1 MYTVSTDG
9 VKLLNVRITH
19 KKAPIHTLEK
29 FTFKDIDMAY
39 RMFLTS
45 VEDIRECIILQTCN
59 RVEIFL
65 AVDKIEVE
73 KIFEIWRNITKIRDL
88 SFKPAEIDQ
97 DKGAIEHLLRLTS
110 GLESLVVGEDQILGQ
125 VKRAFEYSRQ
135 NGYVDSFIPII
146 FDHAIKVGSRIRTNT
161 GLNKG
166 SVSIGSIAVN
176 LAEEYFD
183 DFQKKKVLL
192 IGTGEGATLVA
203 KSLRKRQVNFDVASR
218 TFERAKSFS
227 STVGGTPVKFEDA
240 LHNFDNTDI
249 IFVSTTAPYYLI
261 TYDRI
266 FKSSK
271 KNRGMM
277 IFDLSNPRTVDDK
290 IATISGIK
298 LVNIDQIAEIVDRNL
313 KRRHEEI
320 RLAEK
325 MIQNGMQSMDLL
337 FRKIKAEPFVISIFK
352 IVDDVRNR
360 ELSKAVRML
369 GISKGMKEFEV
380 IEQLSYAIVE
390 GILSTPMNNFRKEI
404 GNTEKNEEVLN
415 IVSRIFNY
423 EPK

>member
-1 MYTVSTDG
+1 MNSVITDEL
-9 VKLLNVRITH
+9 KLLNVRITH
-19 KKAPIHTLEK
+19 KKAPIHVLEK
-29 FTFKDIDMAY
+29 FTFKDIAKAY
-39 RMFLTS
+39 RIFLTS
-45 VEDIRECIILQTCN
+45 GDIRECVILQTCN

-65 AVDKIEVE
+65 ALDKIDVE
-73 KIFEIWRNITKIRDL
+73 KIFETWKNITEIRDL
-88 SFKPAEIDQ
+88 SFELAEIDQ
-97 DKGAIEHLLRLTS
+97 DKAAINHLLRLTS
-110 GLESLVVGEDQILGQ
+110 GLESIVVGEDQILGQ

-135 NGYVDSFIPII
+135 NCYVDSFIPII

-166 SVSIGSIAVN
+166 SISIGSMAVN
-176 LAEEYFD
+176 LAEEYFEN
-183 DFQKKKVLL
+183 FQSKRVLL

-203 KSLRKRQVNFDVASR
+203 KSLKKRQVNFDVASR
-218 TFERAKSFS
+218 TFERAKSFCIA
-227 STVGGTPVKFEDA
+227 VGGTPVMFEDA
-240 LHNFDNTDI
+240 IHNLENTDI
-249 IFVSTTAPYYLI
+249 VFVSTTAPYYLI

-266 FKSSK
+266 FNRNKKSA
-271 KNRGMM
+271 GMM

-320 RLAEK
+320 RMAEK
-325 MIQNGMQSMDLL
+325 MIQGGMQSMDLL
-337 FRKIKAEPFVISIFK
+337 FRKIKAEPFVVSIFK
-352 IVDDVRNR
+352 IVDEVRNR
-360 ELSKAVRML
+360 ELSKAARML
-369 GISKGMKEFEV
+369 GIKKGMKEFE
-380 IEQLSYAIVE
+380 IMEQLSYSIVE

-404 GNTEKNEEVLN
+404 GNTEKNEDVLN

>member
-1 MYTVSTDG
+1 MNSVITDEL
-9 VKLLNVRITH
+9 KLLNVRITH
-19 KKAPIHTLEK
+19 KKAPIHVLEK
-29 FTFKDIDMAY
+29 FTFKDIAKAY
-39 RMFLTS
+39 RIFLTS
-45 VEDIRECIILQTCN
+45 GDIRECVILQTCN

-65 AVDKIEVE
+65 ALDKIDVE
-73 KIFEIWRNITKIRDL
+73 KIFETWRNITQIRDL
-88 SFKPAEIDQ
+88 SFELAEIDQ
-97 DKGAIEHLLRLTS
+97 DKAAINHLLRLTS
-110 GLESLVVGEDQILGQ
+110 GLESIVVGEDQILGQ

-135 NGYVDSFIPII
+135 NCYVDSFIPII

-166 SVSIGSIAVN
+166 SISIGSMAVN
-176 LAEEYFD
+176 LAEEYFEN
-183 DFQKKKVLL
+183 FQSKRVLL

-203 KSLRKRQVNFDVASR
+203 KSLKKRQVNFHVASR
-218 TFERAKSFS
+218 TFERAKSFCIA
-227 STVGGTPVKFEDA
+227 VGGTPVMFEDA
-240 LHNFDNTDI
+240 IHNLENTDI

-266 FKSSK
+266 FNRNKKSA
-271 KNRGMM
+271 GMM

-320 RLAEK
+320 RMAEK
-325 MIQNGMQSMDLL
+325 MIQGGMQSMDLL
-337 FRKIKAEPFVISIFK
+337 FRKIKAEPFVVSIFK
-352 IVDDVRNR
+352 IVDEVRNR
-360 ELSKAVRML
+360 ELSKAARML
-369 GISKGMKEFEV
+369 GIKKGMKEFE
-380 IEQLSYAIVE
+380 IMEQLSYSIVE

-404 GNTEKNEEVLN
+404 GNTEKNEDVLN

>member
-1 MYTVSTDG
+1 MYTISTDG

-183 DFQKKKVLL
+183 DFQNKKVLL

-277 IFDLSNPRTVDDK
+277 IFDLSNPRTVDDN

-337 FRKIKAEPFVISIFK
+337 FRKIKAEPFVVSVFK

-360 ELSKAVRML
+360 ELSKAARML

>member
-1 MYTVSTDG
+1 MYKLSTDG

-29 FTFKDIDMAY
+29 FTFKDIDMAH
-39 RMFLTS
+39 RKFLTS
-45 VEDIRECIILQTCN
+45 ADIRECLILQTCN

-73 KIFEIWRNITKIRDL
+73 NIFQIWRDITGIIDL
-88 SFKPAEIDQ
+88 SFKPAEFDH
-97 DKGAIEHLLRLTS
+97 DKGAIKHLLRLTS

-135 NGYVDSFIPII
+135 NCYVDSFIPII
-146 FDHAIKVGSRIRTNT
+146 FEHAIKVGSRIRTNT

-183 DFQKKKVLL
+183 DFENKKVLL

-203 KSLRKRQVNFDVASR
+203 KSLRKRQVNFEVASR

-240 LHNFDNTDI
+240 LHKFDNTDI

-337 FRKIKAEPFVISIFK
+337 FRKIKAEPFVVSIFK

-360 ELSKAVRML
+360 ELSKAARML
-369 GISKGMKEFEV
+369 GINKGMKEFEI

-390 GILSTPMNNFRKEI
+390 GILSTPMNNFRREI

>member
-146 FDHAIKVGSRIRTNT
+146 FEHAIKVGSRIRTNT

-203 KSLRKRQVNFDVASR
+203 KSLRKRQVNFNVASR

-240 LHNFDNTDI
+240 LDKFDNTDI

-271 KNRGMM
+271 KNRAMM
-277 IFDLSNPRTVDDK
+277 IFDLSNPRTVDDN

-337 FRKIKAEPFVISIFK
+337 FRKIKAEPFVVSIFK

-360 ELSKAVRML
+360 ELSKAARML

>member
-1 MYTVSTDG
+1 MNSVITNEL
-9 VKLLNVRITH
+9 KLLNVRVTH
-19 KKAPIHTLEK
+19 KKAPIHILEK
-29 FTFKDIDMAY
+29 FTFKDIA
-39 RMFLTS
+39 RAHRAFLTS
-45 VEDIRECIILQTCN
+45 GDIRECVILQTCN
-59 RVEIFL
+59 RVELFF
-65 AVDKIEVE
+65 AIESIDAE
-73 KIFEIWRNITKIRDL
+73 KIFDSWKRITGLQEL
-88 SFKPAEIDQ
+88 SFEFAEIDV
-97 DKGAIEHLLRLTS
+97 DKGAIHHLLRLTS

-135 NGYVDSFIPII
+135 NCYVDSFIPII
-146 FDHAIKVGSRIRTNT
+146 FEHAIKVGSRIRTNT

-166 SVSIGSIAVN
+166 SVSIGSMAVN

-183 DFQKKKVLL
+183 DFQNKKVLL

-203 KSLRKRQVNFDVASR
+203 KSLKKRQVNFEVASR
-218 TFERAKSFS
+218 TYERANSFS
-227 STVGGTPVKFEDA
+227 STVGGIPVKFEDA
-240 LHNFDNTDI
+240 LLDFDRTDI
-249 IFVSTTAPYYLI
+249 IFVSTTAPYNLI

-266 FKSSK
+266 FKCRK
-271 KNRGMM
+271 KNEGMM

-320 RLAEK
+320 ILAEK
-325 MIQNGMQSMDLL
+325 MIQSGMQSMDLL
-337 FRKIKAEPFVISIFK
+337 FRKIKAEPFVVSVFK
-352 IVDDVRNR
+352 IVDEVRNR
-360 ELSKAVRML
+360 ELSKAARML
-369 GISKGMKEFEV
+369 GIKKGMKEFE
-380 IEQLSYAIVE
+380 IMEQLSFAIVE

-415 IVSRIFNY
+415 ILSRIFNY

>member
-9 VKLLNVRITH
+9 VKLLNMRITH

-277 IFDLSNPRTVDDK
+277 IFDLSNPRTVDDN

-337 FRKIKAEPFVISIFK
+337 FRKIKAEPFVVSVFK

-360 ELSKAVRML
+360 ELSKAARML

>member
-1 MYTVSTDG
+1 MNSVITDEL
-9 VKLLNVRITH
+9 KLLNVRITH
-19 KKAPIHTLEK
+19 KKAPIHVLEK
-29 FTFKDIDMAY
+29 FTFKDIAKAY
-39 RMFLTS
+39 RIFLTS
-45 VEDIRECIILQTCN
+45 GDIRECVILQTCN

-65 AVDKIEVE
+65 ALDKIDVE
-73 KIFEIWRNITKIRDL
+73 KIFEIWRNITEIRDL
-88 SFKPAEIDQ
+88 SFELAEIDQ
-97 DKGAIEHLLRLTS
+97 DRAAINHLLRLTS
-110 GLESLVVGEDQILGQ
+110 GLESIVVGEDQILGQ

-135 NGYVDSFIPII
+135 NCYVDSFIPII

-166 SVSIGSIAVN
+166 SISIGSMAVN
-176 LAEEYFD
+176 LAEEYFEN
-183 DFQKKKVLL
+183 FQSKRVLL

-203 KSLRKRQVNFDVASR
+203 KSLKKRQVNFDVASR
-218 TFERAKSFS
+218 TFERAKSFCIA
-227 STVGGTPVKFEDA
+227 VGGTPVMFEEA
-240 LHNFDNTDI
+240 IHNLENTDI

-266 FKSSK
+266 FNRNKKSA
-271 KNRGMM
+271 GMM

-313 KRRHEEI
+313 TRRYEEI
-320 RLAEK
+320 RMAEK
-325 MIQNGMQSMDLL
+325 IIQGGMQSMDLL
-337 FRKIKAEPFVISIFK
+337 FRKIKAEPFVVSIFK
-352 IVDDVRNR
+352 IVDEVRNR
-360 ELSKAVRML
+360 ELSKAARML
-369 GISKGMKEFEV
+369 GIKEGMKEFE
-380 IEQLSYAIVE
+380 IMEQLSYAIVE

-404 GNTEKNEEVLN
+404 GNTEKNEDVLN

>member
-183 DFQKKKVLL
+183 DFQSKKVLL

-277 IFDLSNPRTVDDK
+277 IFDLSNPRTVDDN

-337 FRKIKAEPFVISIFK
+337 FRKIKAEPFVVSVFK

-360 ELSKAVRML
+360 ESSKAARML
-369 GISKGMKEFEV
+369 GISKGMKEFEI

>member
-1 MYTVSTDG
+1 MNSVITNEI
-9 VKLLNVRITH
+9 KLLNVRVTH
-19 KKAPIHTLEK
+19 KKAPIHVLEK
-29 FTFKDIDMAY
+29 FTFKDIAKAH
-39 RMFLTS
+39 RVFLTS
-45 VEDIRECIILQTCN
+45 GDIRECVILQTCN
-59 RVEIFL
+59 RVELYL
-65 AVDKIEVE
+65 ALGSIDVE
-73 KIFEIWRNITKIRDL
+73 KIFDIWKSIIGLEGL
-88 SFKPAEIDQ
+88 SFEFAEIDE
-97 DKGAIEHLLRLTS
+97 DKAAIHHLLRLTS

-135 NGYVDSFIPII
+135 NCYVDLLIPII
-146 FDHAIKVGSRIRTNT
+146 FEHAIKVGSRIRANT

-166 SVSIGSIAVN
+166 SVSIGSMAVN

-183 DFQKKKVLL
+183 DFQNKKVLL

-203 KSLRKRQVNFDVASR
+203 KSLKKRQVNFEVASR
-218 TFERAKSFS
+218 TFERAKSFC
-227 STVGGTPVKFEDA
+227 STVGGIPVRFEDA
-240 LHNFDNTDI
+240 LHNFDKTDI

-266 FKSSK
+266 FKCRK
-271 KNRGMM
+271 KNEGMM

-313 KRRHEEI
+313 KRRYEEI
-320 RLAEK
+320 RMAEK
-325 MIQNGMQSMDLL
+325 MIQSGMQSMDLL
-337 FRKIKAEPFVISIFK
+337 FRKIRAEPFVVSIFK
-352 IVDDVRNR
+352 IVDEVRNR
-360 ELSKAVRML
+360 ELSKAARML
-369 GISKGMKEFEV
+369 GIKKGMKEFE
-380 IEQLSYAIVE
+380 IMEQLSFAIVE
-390 GILSTPMNNFRKEI
+390 GILSTPMNNFRKEF

>member
-97 DKGAIEHLLRLTS
+97 DKGAIKHLLRLTS

-146 FDHAIKVGSRIRTNT
+146 FEHAIKVGSRIRTNT

-240 LHNFDNTDI
+240 LDKFDNTDI

-277 IFDLSNPRTVDDK
+277 IFDLSNPRTVDDN

-337 FRKIKAEPFVISIFK
+337 FRKIKAEPFVVSIFK

-360 ELSKAVRML
+360 ELSKAARML

>member
-146 FDHAIKVGSRIRTNT
+146 FEHAIKVGSRIRTNT

-240 LHNFDNTDI
+240 LDKFDNTDI

-277 IFDLSNPRTVDDK
+277 IFDLSNPRTVDDN

-337 FRKIKAEPFVISIFK
+337 FRKTKAEPFVVSIFK

-360 ELSKAVRML
+360 ELSKAARML

>member
-1 MYTVSTDG
+1 MNSVITDEL
-9 VKLLNVRITH
+9 KLLNVRITH
-19 KKAPIHTLEK
+19 KKAPIHVLEK
-29 FTFKDIDMAY
+29 FTFKDIGKAY
-39 RMFLTS
+39 RVFLTS
-45 VEDIRECIILQTCN
+45 GDIRECVILQTCN
-59 RVEIFL
+59 RVEVFL
-65 AVDKIEVE
+65 ALDKIDAE
-73 KIFEIWRNITKIRDL
+73 KIFDIWRDITEMKEL
-88 SFKPAEIDQ
+88 PFELAEIDQ
-97 DKGAIEHLLRLTS
+97 DKAAINHLLRLTS

-135 NGYVDSFIPII
+135 NCYVDSFVPII
-146 FDHAIKVGSRIRTNT
+146 FEHAIKVGGRIRTNT

-166 SVSIGSIAVN
+166 STSIGSMAVN

-183 DFQKKKVLL
+183 DFQNKKVLL

-203 KSLRKRQVNFDVASR
+203 KSLKKRQVNFDVASR
-218 TFERAKSFS
+218 TYERAKSFC
-227 STVGGTPVKFEDA
+227 STVSGTPVKFEDA
-240 LHNFDNTDI
+240 VLNFDKTDI

-266 FKSSK
+266 SNCMK
-271 KNRGMM
+271 KNEGMM

-325 MIQNGMQSMDLL
+325 MIQSGMQSMDLL
-337 FRKIKAEPFVISIFK
+337 FRKIKAEPFVVSIFK
-352 IVDDVRNR
+352 IVDEVRNR
-360 ELSKAVRML
+360 ELSKAARML
-369 GISKGMKEFEV
+369 GIRKGMKEFE
-380 IEQLSYAIVE
+380 IMEQLSYAIVE

-404 GNTEKNEEVLN
+404 GSTEKNEDVLN

>member
-192 IGTGEGATLVA
+192 IGSGEGATLVA

-277 IFDLSNPRTVDDK
+277 IFDLSNPRTVDDN

-337 FRKIKAEPFVISIFK
+337 FRKIKAEPFVVSVFK

-360 ELSKAVRML
+360 ELSKAARML

>member
-1 MYTVSTDG
+1 MNSVITDELR
-9 VKLLNVRITH
+9 LLNVRITH
-19 KKAPIHTLEK
+19 KKAPIHVLEK
-29 FTFKDIDMAY
+29 FTFKDIGKAY
-39 RMFLTS
+39 RVFLTS
-45 VEDIRECIILQTCN
+45 GDIRECVILQTCN
-59 RVEIFL
+59 RVEVFL
-65 AVDKIEVE
+65 ALDKIDVE
-73 KIFEIWRNITKIRDL
+73 KIFDIWRDITEMKEL
-88 SFKPAEIDQ
+88 PFELAEIDQ
-97 DKGAIEHLLRLTS
+97 DKAAINHLLRLTS

-135 NGYVDSFIPII
+135 NCYVDSFVPII
-146 FDHAIKVGSRIRTNT
+146 FEHAIKVGGRIRTNT

-166 SVSIGSIAVN
+166 STSIGSMAVN

-183 DFQKKKVLL
+183 DFQNKKVLL

-203 KSLRKRQVNFDVASR
+203 KSLKKRQVNFDVASR
-218 TFERAKSFS
+218 TYERAKSFC
-227 STVGGTPVKFEDA
+227 STVSGTPVKFEDA
-240 LHNFDNTDI
+240 VLNFDKTDI

-266 FKSSK
+266 SSCMK
-271 KNRGMM
+271 KNEGMM

-325 MIQNGMQSMDLL
+325 MIQSGMQSMDLL
-337 FRKIKAEPFVISIFK
+337 FRKIKAEPFVVSIFK
-352 IVDDVRNR
+352 IVDEVRNR
-360 ELSKAVRML
+360 ELSKAARML
-369 GISKGMKEFEV
+369 GIRKGMKEFE
-380 IEQLSYAIVE
+380 IMEQLSYAIVE

-404 GNTEKNEEVLN
+404 GSTEKNEDVLN

>member
-1 MYTVSTDG
+1 MNSVITNEL
-9 VKLLNVRITH
+9 KLLNVRVTH
-19 KKAPIHTLEK
+19 KKAPIYVLEK
-29 FTFKDIDMAY
+29 FTFKDIAKAH
-39 RMFLTS
+39 RGFLTS
-45 VEDIRECIILQTCN
+45 GDIRECVILQTCN
-59 RVEIFL
+59 RVELFL
-65 AVDKIEVE
+65 ALERIDVE
-73 KIFEIWRNITKIRDL
+73 KIFDTWKSITGLEDL
-88 SFKPAEIDQ
+88 SFEFAEIDE
-97 DKGAIEHLLRLTS
+97 DKGAIHHLLRLTS

-135 NGYVDSFIPII
+135 NCYIDTFIPII
-146 FDHAIKVGSRIRTNT
+146 FEHAIKVGSRIRTNT

-166 SVSIGSIAVN
+166 SVSIGSMAVN

-183 DFQKKKVLL
+183 NFQNKKVLL

-203 KSLRKRQVNFDVASR
+203 KSLKKRQVNFEVASR
-218 TFERAKSFS
+218 TYERAKSFT
-227 STVGGTPVKFEDA
+227 STVGGIPVRFEDA
-240 LHNFDNTDI
+240 LHNFDKTDI

-266 FKSSK
+266 FNFRK
-271 KNRGMM
+271 KNEGMM

-313 KRRHEEI
+313 KRRYEEI

-325 MIQNGMQSMDLL
+325 MIQSGMQSMDLL
-337 FRKIKAEPFVISIFK
+337 FRKIKAEPFVVSIFK
-352 IVDDVRNR
+352 IVDEVRNR
-360 ELSKAVRML
+360 ELSKAARML
-369 GISKGMKEFEV
+369 GIKKGMKEFE
-380 IEQLSYAIVE
+380 IMEQLSFAIVE

-415 IVSRIFNY
+415 IVSRIFDY

>member
-146 FDHAIKVGSRIRTNT
+146 FEHAIKVGSRIRTNT

-183 DFQKKKVLL
+183 DFQNKKVLL

-271 KNRGMM
+271 KNRAMM
-277 IFDLSNPRTVDDK
+277 IFDLSNPRTVDDN

-337 FRKIKAEPFVISIFK
+337 FRKIKAEPFVVSIFK

-360 ELSKAVRML
+360 ELSKAARML

>member
-203 KSLRKRQVNFDVASR
+203 KSLRKRQVNFNVASR

-277 IFDLSNPRTVDDK
+277 IFDLSNPRTVDDN

-337 FRKIKAEPFVISIFK
+337 FRKIKAEPFVVSVFK

-360 ELSKAVRML
+360 ELSKAARML

>member
-19 KKAPIHTLEK
+19 KKSPIHTLEK

-183 DFQKKKVLL
+183 DFQNKKVLL

-277 IFDLSNPRTVDDK
+277 IFDLSNPRTVDDN

-337 FRKIKAEPFVISIFK
+337 FRKIKAEPFVVSVFK

>member
-1 MYTVSTDG
+1 MNSVITDEL
-9 VKLLNVRITH
+9 KLLNVRITH
-19 KKAPIHTLEK
+19 KKAPIHVLEK
-29 FTFKDIDMAY
+29 FTFKDIAKAY
-39 RMFLTS
+39 RIFLTS
-45 VEDIRECIILQTCN
+45 GDIRECVILQTCN

-65 AVDKIEVE
+65 ALDKIDVE
-73 KIFEIWRNITKIRDL
+73 KIFETWRNITEIRDL
-88 SFKPAEIDQ
+88 SFELAEIDQ
-97 DKGAIEHLLRLTS
+97 DKAAINHLLRLTS
-110 GLESLVVGEDQILGQ
+110 GLESIVVGEDQILGQ

-135 NGYVDSFIPII
+135 NCYVDSFIPII

-166 SVSIGSIAVN
+166 SISIGSMAVN
-176 LAEEYFD
+176 LAEEYFEN
-183 DFQKKKVLL
+183 FQSKRVLL

-203 KSLRKRQVNFDVASR
+203 KSLKKRQVNFHVASR
-218 TFERAKSFS
+218 TFERAKSFCIA
-227 STVGGTPVKFEDA
+227 VGGTPVMFEDA
-240 LHNFDNTDI
+240 IRNLENTDI

-266 FKSSK
+266 FNRNKKSA
-271 KNRGMM
+271 GMM

-320 RLAEK
+320 RMAEK
-325 MIQNGMQSMDLL
+325 MIQGGMQSMDLL
-337 FRKIKAEPFVISIFK
+337 FRKIKAEPFVVSIFK
-352 IVDDVRNR
+352 IVDEVRNR
-360 ELSKAVRML
+360 ELSKAARML
-369 GISKGMKEFEV
+369 GIKEGMKEFE
-380 IEQLSYAIVE
+380 IMEQLSYAIVE

-404 GNTEKNEEVLN
+404 GNTEKNEDVLN

>member
-277 IFDLSNPRTVDDK
+277 IFDLSNPRTVDDN

-337 FRKIKAEPFVISIFK
+337 FRKIKAEPFVVSIFK

-360 ELSKAVRML
+360 ELSKAARML

>member
-1 MYTVSTDG
+1 MYKLSTDG

-19 KKAPIHTLEK
+19 KRAPIHTLEK
-29 FTFKDIDMAY
+29 FTFKDIDVAH

-45 VEDIRECIILQTCN
+45 ADIRECLILQTCN

-73 KIFEIWRNITKIRDL
+73 NIFQIWRDIIGIGDL
-88 SFKPAEIDQ
+88 SFKPAEFDE
-97 DKGAIEHLLRLTS
+97 DKGAIKHLLRLTS

-135 NGYVDSFIPII
+135 NCYVDSFIPII
-146 FDHAIKVGSRIRTNT
+146 FEHAIKVGSRIRTNT

-183 DFQKKKVLL
+183 DFQSKKVLL

-203 KSLRKRQVNFDVASR
+203 KSLRKRQLNFEVASR

-240 LHNFDNTDI
+240 LHKFDNTDI

-337 FRKIKAEPFVISIFK
+337 FRKIKAEPFVVSIFK

-360 ELSKAVRML
+360 ELSKAARML
-369 GISKGMKEFEV
+369 GINKGMKEFDI

-390 GILSTPMNNFRKEI
+390 GILSTPMNNFRREI
-404 GNTEKNEEVLN
+404 GSTEKNEEVLN

>member
-1 MYTVSTDG
+1 MA
-9 VKLLNVRITH
+9 
-19 KKAPIHTLEK
+19 KAH
-29 FTFKDIDMAY
+29 
-39 RMFLTS
+39 RVFLTS
-45 VEDIRECIILQTCN
+45 GDIRECVILQTCN
-59 RVEIFL
+59 RVELFL
-65 AVDKIEVE
+65 AIERIDVE
-73 KIFEIWRNITKIRDL
+73 KIFDTWRGITELEDL
-88 SFKPAEIDQ
+88 SFDSAETDEG
-97 DKGAIEHLLRLTS
+97 KEAIHHLLRVTS

-135 NGYVDSFIPII
+135 NCYVDSFIPLI
-146 FDHAIKVGSRIRTNT
+146 FEHAIKVGSRIRTNT

-166 SVSIGSIAVN
+166 SVSIGSMAVN
-176 LAEEYFD
+176 LAEEHFD
-183 DFQKKKVLL
+183 DFQNKKVLL

-203 KSLRKRQVNFDVASR
+203 KSLKKRQVNFEVASR
-218 TFERAKSFS
+218 TYERAKSFS
-227 STVGGTPVKFEDA
+227 STVGGTPIEFEDA
-240 LHNFDNTDI
+240 LHNFDKTDV

-266 FKSSK
+266 FNRKNKSD
-271 KNRGMM
+271 GMM

-325 MIQNGMQSMDLL
+325 MIQGGMESMDLL
-337 FRKIKAEPFVISIFK
+337 FRKIKAEPFVVSIFK
-352 IVDDVRNR
+352 IVDEVRNR
-360 ELSKAVRML
+360 ELSKAARML
-369 GISKGMKEFEV
+369 GIKEGMKEFE
-380 IEQLSYAIVE
+380 ILEQLSFAIVE

-404 GNTEKNEEVLN
+404 GNTEKNEDVLN

>member
-19 KKAPIHTLEK
+19 KKAPIHALEK

-146 FDHAIKVGSRIRTNT
+146 FEHAIKVGSRIRSNT

-240 LHNFDNTDI
+240 LHKFDSTDI

-266 FKSSK
+266 FKSIK
-271 KNRGMM
+271 KNRAMM
-277 IFDLSNPRTVDDK
+277 IFDLSNPRTVDDN

-337 FRKIKAEPFVISIFK
+337 FRKIKAEPFVVSIFK

-360 ELSKAVRML
+360 ELSKAARML

>member
-146 FDHAIKVGSRIRTNT
+146 FEHAIKVGSRIRTNT

-183 DFQKKKVLL
+183 DFQNKKVLL

-203 KSLRKRQVNFDVASR
+203 KSLRKRQVNFNVASR

-277 IFDLSNPRTVDDK
+277 IFDLSNPRTVDDN

-337 FRKIKAEPFVISIFK
+337 FRKIKAEPFVVSIFK

-360 ELSKAVRML
+360 ELSKAARML

>member
-1 MYTVSTDG
+1 MYTLSTDG

-183 DFQKKKVLL
+183 DFQNKKVLL

-266 FKSSK
+266 FKSGK

-277 IFDLSNPRTVDDK
+277 IFDLSNPRTVDDN

-337 FRKIKAEPFVISIFK
+337 FRKIKAEPFVVSVFK

-360 ELSKAVRML
+360 ELSKAARML

>member
-1 MYTVSTDG
+1 MNSVITDEL
-9 VKLLNVRITH
+9 KLLNVRVTH
-19 KKAPIHTLEK
+19 KKAPIHILEK
-29 FTFKDIDMAY
+29 FTFKDIAKAH
-39 RMFLTS
+39 RVFLTS
-45 VEDIRECIILQTCN
+45 GDIRECVILQTCN
-59 RVEIFL
+59 RVELFL
-65 AVDKIEVE
+65 TLERMDLDKIFDTWKSITGLEV
-73 KIFEIWRNITKIRDL
+73 L
-88 SFKPAEIDQ
+88 SEFAEIDE
-97 DKGAIEHLLRLTS
+97 DKGAIHHLLRLTS

-125 VKRAFEYSRQ
+125 VKRAYEYSRQ
-135 NGYVDSFIPII
+135 NCYVDSFIPII
-146 FDHAIKVGSRIRTNT
+146 FEHAIKVGSRIRTNT

-166 SVSIGSIAVN
+166 SVSIGSMAVN

-183 DFQKKKVLL
+183 DFQNKKVLL

-203 KSLRKRQVNFDVASR
+203 KSLKKRQVNFEVASR
-218 TFERAKSFS
+218 TYERAKSFS
-227 STVGGTPVKFEDA
+227 STVGGIPVKFEDA
-240 LHNFDNTDI
+240 LHNFDKTDI

-266 FKSSK
+266 FKCRK
-271 KNRGMM
+271 KNEGKM

-320 RLAEK
+320 ILAEK

-337 FRKIKAEPFVISIFK
+337 FRKIKAEPFVVSIFK
-352 IVDDVRNR
+352 IVDEVRNR
-360 ELSKAVRML
+360 ELSKAARML
-369 GISKGMKEFEV
+369 GIQKGMKEFE
-380 IEQLSYAIVE
+380 IMEQLSYAIVE

-404 GNTEKNEEVLN
+404 GSTEKNEDVLN

>member
-1 MYTVSTDG
+1 MNLVITDEL
-9 VKLLNVRITH
+9 KLLNVRITH
-19 KKAPIHTLEK
+19 KKAPIHVLEK
-29 FTFKDIDMAY
+29 FTFKDIAKAY
-39 RMFLTS
+39 RIFLTS
-45 VEDIRECIILQTCN
+45 GDIRECVILQTCN

-65 AVDKIEVE
+65 ALDKMDVE
-73 KIFEIWRNITKIRDL
+73 KIFEIWRKITEIRDL
-88 SFKPAEIDQ
+88 SFELAEIDQ
-97 DKGAIEHLLRLTS
+97 DKGAINHLLRLTS

-135 NGYVDSFIPII
+135 NCYVDSFIPII

-166 SVSIGSIAVN
+166 SLSIGSMAVN

-183 DFQKKKVLL
+183 DFQSKKVLL

-203 KSLRKRQVNFDVASR
+203 KSLKKRQVNFDVASR
-218 TFERAKSFS
+218 TFERAKSFCIA
-227 STVGGTPVKFEDA
+227 VGGTPVMFEDA
-240 LHNFDNTDI
+240 IRNLENTDI

-266 FKSSK
+266 FNRNK
-271 KNRGMM
+271 KNAGMM

-320 RLAEK
+320 RMAEK
-325 MIQNGMQSMDLL
+325 MIQGGMQSMDLL
-337 FRKIKAEPFVISIFK
+337 FRKIKAEPFVVSIFK
-352 IVDDVRNR
+352 IVDEVRNR
-360 ELSKAVRML
+360 ELSKAARKL
-369 GISKGMKEFEV
+369 GIKKGMKEFE
-380 IEQLSYAIVE
+380 IMEQFSYAIVE

-404 GNTEKNEEVLN
+404 GNTEKNEDVLN

-423 EPK
+423 EPQ

>member
-73 KIFEIWRNITKIRDL
+73 KIFESWRNITKIRDL
-88 SFKPAEIDQ
+88 SFKPAESDQ

-146 FDHAIKVGSRIRTNT
+146 FEHAIKVGSRIRTNT

-277 IFDLSNPRTVDDK
+277 IFDLSNPRTVDDN

-337 FRKIKAEPFVISIFK
+337 FRKIKAEPFVVSVFK

-360 ELSKAVRML
+360 ELSKADRMI

>member
-1 MYTVSTDG
+1 MNSVITNEL
-9 VKLLNVRITH
+9 KLLNVRVTH
-19 KKAPIHTLEK
+19 KKAPIHVLEK
-29 FTFKDIDMAY
+29 FTFKDIAKAH
-39 RMFLTS
+39 RGFLTS
-45 VEDIRECIILQTCN
+45 GDIRECVILQTCN
-59 RVEIFL
+59 RVELFL
-65 AVDKIEVE
+65 ALERIDVE
-73 KIFEIWRNITKIRDL
+73 KIFDTWKSITGLEDL
-88 SFKPAEIDQ
+88 SFEFAEIDE
-97 DKGAIEHLLRLTS
+97 DKGAIHHLLRLTS

-135 NGYVDSFIPII
+135 NCYVDTFIPII
-146 FDHAIKVGSRIRTNT
+146 FEHAIKVGSRIRTNT

-166 SVSIGSIAVN
+166 SVSIGSMAVN

-183 DFQKKKVLL
+183 NFQNKKVLL

-203 KSLRKRQVNFDVASR
+203 KSLKKRQVNFEVASR
-218 TFERAKSFS
+218 TYERAKSFT
-227 STVGGTPVKFEDA
+227 STVGGIPVRFEDA
-240 LHNFDNTDI
+240 LHNFDKTDI

-266 FKSSK
+266 FNCRK
-271 KNRGMM
+271 KNEAMM

-313 KRRHEEI
+313 KRRYEEI

-325 MIQNGMQSMDLL
+325 MIQSGMQSMDLL
-337 FRKIKAEPFVISIFK
+337 FRKIKAEPFVVSIFK
-352 IVDDVRNR
+352 IVDEVRNR
-360 ELSKAVRML
+360 ELSKAARML
-369 GISKGMKEFEV
+369 GIQKGMKEFE
-380 IEQLSYAIVE
+380 IMEQLSFAIVE

-415 IVSRIFNY
+415 IVSRIFDY

>member
-146 FDHAIKVGSRIRTNT
+146 FEHAIKVGSRIRTNT

-203 KSLRKRQVNFDVASR
+203 KSLRKRQVNFNVASR

-240 LHNFDNTDI
+240 LDKFDNTDI

-277 IFDLSNPRTVDDK
+277 IFDLSNPRTVDDN

-337 FRKIKAEPFVISIFK
+337 FRKIKAEP
-352 IVDDVRNR
+352 
-360 ELSKAVRML
+360 LWYQYSK
-369 GISKGMKEFEV
+369 
-380 IEQLSYAIVE
+380 
-390 GILSTPMNNFRKEI
+390 
-404 GNTEKNEEVLN
+404 
-415 IVSRIFNY
+415 
-423 EPK
+423 

>member
-1 MYTVSTDG
+1 
-9 VKLLNVRITH
+9 LNVRITH
-19 KKAPIHTLEK
+19 KKAPIHVLEK
-29 FTFKDIDMAY
+29 FTFKDIAKAY
-39 RMFLTS
+39 RIFLTS
-45 VEDIRECIILQTCN
+45 GDIRECVILQTCN

-65 AVDKIEVE
+65 ALDKIDVE
-73 KIFEIWRNITKIRDL
+73 KIFETWRNITEIRDL
-88 SFKPAEIDQ
+88 SFELAEIDQ
-97 DKGAIEHLLRLTS
+97 DKAAINHLLRLTS
-110 GLESLVVGEDQILGQ
+110 GLESIVVGEDQILGQ

-135 NGYVDSFIPII
+135 NCYVDSFIPII

-166 SVSIGSIAVN
+166 SISIGSMAVN
-176 LAEEYFD
+176 LAEEYFEN
-183 DFQKKKVLL
+183 FQSKRVLL

-203 KSLRKRQVNFDVASR
+203 KSLKKRQVNFDVASR
-218 TFERAKSFS
+218 TFERAKSFCIA
-227 STVGGTPVKFEDA
+227 VGGTPVMFEDA
-240 LHNFDNTDI
+240 IHNLENTDI

-266 FKSSK
+266 FNRNKKSA
-271 KNRGMM
+271 GMM

-320 RLAEK
+320 RMAEK
-325 MIQNGMQSMDLL
+325 MIQGGMQSMDLL
-337 FRKIKAEPFVISIFK
+337 FRKIRAEPFVVSIFK
-352 IVDDVRNR
+352 IVDEVRNR
-360 ELSKAVRML
+360 ELSKAARML
-369 GISKGMKEFEV
+369 GIKKGMKEFE
-380 IEQLSYAIVE
+380 IMEQLSYSIVE

-404 GNTEKNEEVLN
+404 GNTEKNEDVLN